1 MKKKYLKP
9 ELYVIEEVS
18 SELLVSSLGSVN
30 SNLSDDETIVVNEE
44 DVEDGFW
51 GR

>member
-18 SELLVSSLGSVN
+18 SELLVASLGVS
-30 SNLSDDETIVVNEE
+30 SNLSGDETIEVNEE

>member
-30 SNLSDDETIVVNEE
+30 SNLSDDETIVVSE
-44 DVEDGFW
+44 DNDDEGFW